1 MKIDRATVE
10 HIAELAKLA
19 LTDDEITL
27 YAEQLSEILDYAE
40 MLQALDTESI
50 SPMASVLPLTNVLRP
65 DVAQPSL
72 PREVALANA
81 ADSAEGQFRV
91 EAVLE

>member
-27 YAEQLSEILDYAE
+27 YAGQLSDILDYAE